1 MERLTIDEVIAHCN
15 RQTRDYERLN
25 GKAELENADISLNF
39 IKQYW
44 EHRQVAEWLVEL
56 KTYKD
61 AEEQGLLLRLPCKD
75 VFESSGDTVYY
86 IFDYEIVECINCG
99 VSIDC
104 ERKLWIALACDEHI
118 FPYRR
123 PMPEIDLDPTDWCK
137 NTTEVSIDEWGKTV
151 FLTKE
156 EAEQSL
162 DTIRS

>member
-1 MERLTIDEVIAHCN
+1 MERLTERDEF
-15 RQTRDYERLN
+15 
-25 GKAELENADISLNF
+25 GNADIVGVDGADLQLNLAYEEF
-39 IKQYW
+39 NK
-44 EHRQVAEWLVEL
+44 VTDALNKLAEYE
-56 KTYKD
+56 D

-123 PMPEIDLDPTDWCK
+123 PIPEIDLDPTDWCK
-137 NTTEVSIDEWGKTV
+137 NTTEVSVDEWGKTL

-156 EAEQSL
+156 EAEQMKAG
-162 DTIRS
+162 DENA